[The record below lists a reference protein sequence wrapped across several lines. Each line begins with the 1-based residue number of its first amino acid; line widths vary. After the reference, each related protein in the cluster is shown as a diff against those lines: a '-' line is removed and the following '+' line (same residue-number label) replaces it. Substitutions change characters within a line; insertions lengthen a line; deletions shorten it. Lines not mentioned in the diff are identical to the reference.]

1 MNDFIFF
8 MMMMGG
14 ELGGII
20 KAPEPFYEAPE
31 QPSPRADY
39 FDNVCTN
46 MLADPA
52 YAAKAAEIAA
62 AQAIIVL
69 FRDAILEAIPGG
81 DGKVAARNVA
91 QLNMDN
97 EMDYLLPEIFKV
109 GNSDPVNAI
118 VHYQTIGVSWKTRE
132 GWEWDIIEVRNG
144 KISGSFDL
152 FVNPPEGRFAAMWWY
167 TDKPEPL
174 PEDWKFADFSHSARG
189 YIEGLTPGT
198 YYHFRAKT
206 SSSVGGKTDWT
217 QVIKIMCT

>member
-1 MNDFIFF
+1 MNDPIFF
-8 MMMMGG
+8 MMMMSG
-14 ELGGII
+14 ELGGIV

-46 MLADPA
+46 MLADTVYVPI
-52 YAAKAAEIAA
+52 AAEIAA

-81 DGKVAARNVA
+81 SGKVAARNVA

-118 VHYQTIGVSWKTRE
+118 THYQTIGVSWYERE
-132 GWEWDIIEVRNG
+132 GHKRPEIDVKHG
-144 KISGSFDL
+144 DVSGSFYL
-152 FVNPPEGRFAAMWWY
+152 YVGALKGHYAAMWWITTY
-167 TDKPEPL
+167 PEFA
-174 PEDWKFADFSHSARG
+174 EDNWKFADFSHHGKG
-189 YIEGLTPGT
+189 YISGLTKGMT
-198 YYHFRAKT
+198 YYFRAKT
-206 SSSVGGKTDWT
+206 SSVEGKSDWT
-217 QVIKIMCT
+217 QVFEITCL